1 MIRVAL
7 TGNVASGKSLVA
19 ARWAGAGVPVVSAD
33 ELAREAVAP
42 DAPAL
47 ASIRALFG
55 ESVVAPD
62 GTLDR
67 AALRA
72 RVFGDEKARRALEDI
87 VHPEVWTRRD
97 RWMRARRAEGAP
109 LVAAEVPLLFETGRE
124 GDFDVVVLVDAPAD
138 VRLARLLEGRG
149 LSEAEARGIMAAQG
163 DARRKRSRAHLVLDN
178 HGSEDALREAADHLL
193 QRFRDALPGVPTMAV
208 DLHLH
213 TAGSWDCLSDP
224 RAVLERALVRGL
236 DRIAITDHNRVAV
249 ALAMAD
255 EFPDRVIPGEEVKT
269 AEGID
274 VVGLYLSE
282 EIPKGT
288 PARETVERIRA
299 QGGIPYLP
307 HPFAGGKGGGG
318 RYAEE
323 LAPLVDVVEVFN
335 ARLHPGRLNA
345 PAEALARRHGR
356 LRGAGSDAHTLG
368 ELGGARVVLPL
379 HPNRPEALLR
389 ALGRGEPSGRT
400 ASNLVHLASTW
411 AKVRKRLPGAPHPDG
426 DPGPAARPAAD
437 G

>member
-7 TGNVASGKSLVA
+7 TGNVASGKSAVA
-19 ARWAGAGVPVVSAD
+19 ARWADAGVPVVSAD
-33 ELAREAVAP
+33 ALAREAVEP
-42 DAPAL
+42 GMPAL
-47 ASIRALFG
+47 HRIRERFG
-55 ESVVAPD
+55 GGVIAPD
-62 GTLDR
+62 GALDR

-72 RVFGDEKARRALEDI
+72 KVFGDDEARRSLEEI
-87 VHPEVWTRRD
+87 LHPEVWARRD

-109 LVAAEVPLLFETGRE
+109 LVVAEIPLLFETGRE
-124 GDFDVVVLVDAPAD
+124 ADFDVVVLVDAPAE
-138 VRLARLLEGRG
+138 VRLARLVEGRRWAQE
-149 LSEAEARGIMAAQG
+149 EALQIMASQA
-163 DARRKRSRAHLVLDN
+163 DALEKRRRAHLVLENDT
-178 HGSEDALREAADHLL
+178 SMEALLAAADRLLERLREAA
-193 QRFRDALPGVPTMAV
+193 PGVPTMAV

-224 RAVLERALVRGL
+224 EAVLERALARGL
-236 DRIAITDHNRVAV
+236 DRIAITDHNRVGV
-249 ALAMAD
+249 ALAMAGR
-255 EFPDRVIPGEEVKT
+255 FPDRIIPGEEVKT

-282 EIPKGT
+282 EIPEGT
-288 PARETVERIRA
+288 PARETIERIRA

-307 HPFAGGKGGGG
+307 HPYASGKGGGG

-323 LAPLVDVVEVFN
+323 LAPLVDVVEIFN

-368 ELGGARVVLPL
+368 ELGGARVVLPV
-379 HPNRPEALLR
+379 HPNRADALLR
-389 ALGRGEPSGRT
+389 ALARGEPSGRT

-411 AKVRKRLPGAPHPDG
+411 AKVRKRLPGAAEP
-426 DPGPAARPAAD
+426 PGS
-437 G
+437 

>member
-7 TGNVASGKSLVA
+7 TGNVASGKSAVA
-19 ARWAGAGVPVVSAD
+19 ARWAEAGIPVVSAD
-33 ELAREAVAP
+33 LLARESVAP
-42 DAPAL
+42 GMPAL
-47 ASIRALFG
+47 QRIREHFG
-55 ESVVAPD
+55 DGVMSAD

-72 RVFGDEKARRALEDI
+72 RVFGDDAARKALEEI
-87 VHPEVWTRRD
+87 LHPDVWARRD

-109 LVAAEVPLLFETGRE
+109 LVVAEIPLLFETGRE
-124 GDFDVVVLVDAPAD
+124 ADFDLVVLVDAPVA
-138 VRLARLLEGRG
+138 VRIARLVGERG
-149 LSEAEARGIMAAQG
+149 LAEEEALRIMASQG
-163 DARRKRSRAHLVLDN
+163 DALEKRRRAHLVIDNGGSMEALLGAADRLLDR
-178 HGSEDALREAADHLL
+178 LREAVPA
-193 QRFRDALPGVPTMAV
+193 VPTMTV

-213 TAGSWDCLSDP
+213 SAGSWDCLSDP
-224 RAVLERALVRGL
+224 LAVLERALDRGL
-236 DRIAITDHNRVAV
+236 DRIAITDHNRIGV
-249 ALAMAD
+249 AMAMA
-255 EFPDRVIPGEEVKT
+255 ERFPDRIIPGEEVKT

-288 PARETVERIRA
+288 PAHETIERIRA

-307 HPFAGGKGGGG
+307 HPYAVGKGGGG
-318 RYAEE
+318 KYAEE
-323 LAPLVDVVEVFN
+323 LAPLVDVIEVFN

-368 ELGGARVVLPL
+368 ELGGARVVLPA

-389 ALGRGEPSGRT
+389 ALARGEPSGRT

-411 AKVRKRLPGAPHPDG
+411 AKVRKRLPGAPSPSGSLGGRGTAPSHG
-426 DPGPAARPAAD
+426 
-437 G
+437 

>member
-7 TGNVASGKSLVA
+7 TGNAASGKSAVA
-19 ARWAGAGVPVVSAD
+19 ARWAEAGIPVVSAD
-33 ELAREAVAP
+33 ILAREAVAP
-42 DAPAL
+42 GMPAL
-47 ASIRALFG
+47 QRIRERFG
-55 ESVVAPD
+55 DGVMSSD

-72 RVFGDEKARRALEDI
+72 RVFSDDAARRALEEI
-87 VHPEVWTRRD
+87 LHPDVWARRD

-109 LVAAEVPLLFETGRE
+109 LVVAEIPLLFETGRE
-124 GDFDVVVLVDAPAD
+124 ADFDLVVLVDAPEA
-138 VRLARLLEGRG
+138 VRVARLVEGRG
-149 LSEAEARGIMAAQG
+149 LAEEEALRVMASQG
-163 DARRKRSRAHLVLDN
+163 GALEKRRRAHLVLEN
-178 HGSEDALREAADHLL
+178 GGSMEALLAAADRMLDRLREAV
-193 QRFRDALPGVPTMAV
+193 PEVPTMAV

-224 RAVLERALVRGL
+224 LSVLERALERGL
-236 DRIAITDHNRVAV
+236 DRIAITDHNRIGV
-249 ALAMAD
+249 AMAMA
-255 EFPDRVIPGEEVKT
+255 ERYPDRIIPGEEVKT

-288 PARETVERIRA
+288 PAPETIERIRA

-307 HPFAGGKGGGG
+307 HPYAGGKGGGG
-318 RYAEE
+318 KYAEE
-323 LAPLVDVVEVFN
+323 LAPLVDVIEVFN

-368 ELGGARVVLPL
+368 ELGGARVVVPA
-379 HPNRPEALLR
+379 HPNRPDALLR
-389 ALGRGEPSGRT
+389 ALARGEPSGRT

-411 AKVRKRLPGAPHPDG
+411 AKVRKRFPGAPGPSGSLRDG
-426 DPGPAARPAAD
+426 GTGPRH